1 MDMRQASPTGDW
13 VTSSPRLVAT
23 LPVLDFPFDR
33 LPELFAP
40 ERTVLQMGDGSR
52 SHCYTWCYRR
62 RKTATRR
69 VVFDRSSLSAARVAA
84 LPAALD
90 RLSMEFRHA
99 GARPATIDSRLTS
112 LARFL
117 AWADGAEHEG
127 RFEAVLSDPELALQA
142 LRAHHSFLRNRLQ
155 SHQLASSSAAQSD
168 RQTIAL
174 LSTIHGQDFK
184 DHIEALSQGTGQGCA
199 TKAPKDGQVQ
209 AFVSRVQAVFDS
221 AAELLLNDAASI
233 SADPRRLRLSAV
245 DDSDIATLPG
255 NCTQGRLMELACMA
269 FAALV
274 LADSGANLAVLQSY
288 EEPEDL
294 PDQLAQPQR
303 VNLRDRAIKFRAGG
317 KLVPVHLS
325 AMTTTRL
332 RTYVSLRQAF
342 VSSMGGEDVRPFFI
356 QGAYP
361 QTVRGARNPMGV
373 RPLHSHLLQHLRSR
387 FSFVRAELPSVTL
400 RQLRTYKQ
408 QHLVRHQPLNVAA
421 AMMGHSVETAVRA
434 YCKAQEGLRE
444 AEMGQFLGSLEKT
457 VLASFA
463 GLPEASPTSALPAG
477 ACADYGKP
485 APSASAPRVQ
495 PDCVKVEG
503 YFFCDNYRLH
513 ADERDLR
520 KLLSCRAALQR
531 IAPLQPDS
539 ARAERVYFAVI
550 DRVDAL
556 LREIQF
562 RVPKVYS
569 EVRADVERGNLTAY
583 WSAKLQ
589 QLHLLGMLPDD
600 PGSARWWDKR

>member
-1 MDMRQASPTGDW
+1 MHIRQASPTGDW
-13 VTSSPRLVAT
+13 VKNSPRLVAT
-23 LPVLDFPFDR
+23 LPVLNFPFAR
-33 LPELFAP
+33 LPEPFAA
-40 ERTVLQMGDGSR
+40 ERTVLQLGDGSR
-52 SHCYTWCYRR
+52 SHSYVWCYRR
-62 RKTATRR
+62 RTTAGRR
-69 VVFDRSSLSAARVAA
+69 TSYDLSSLSPARAAA
-84 LPAALD
+84 LPAALA

-99 GARPATIDSRLTS
+99 GARPATVGKH
-112 LARFL
+112 LAALAGFL

-142 LRAHHSFLRNRLQ
+142 LRAHHSFLRSRLQ
-155 SHQLASSSAAQSD
+155 SHQLASASAAQSD
-168 RQTIAL
+168 RQTISS
-174 LSTIHGQDFK
+174 LSTIHGQDFS
-184 DHIEALSQGTGQGCA
+184 DHIEALSQGTGQGCG
-199 TKAPKDGQVQ
+199 TKAPKDGEVQ

-221 AAELLLNDAASI
+221 AAELLLNEAAST

-255 NCTQGRLMELACMA
+255 TYTQGRLMELACMA

-294 PDQLAQPQR
+294 PDQLAQPER

-332 RTYVSLRQAF
+332 RTYVAVRQAF
-342 VSSMGGEDVRPFFI
+342 VSLMGGEDIRPFFI
-356 QGAYP
+356 KGAYP
-361 QTVRGARNPMGV
+361 QAVREARNPKGV
-373 RPLHSHLLQHLRSR
+373 KPLRGKLLQHLRSR
-387 FSFVRAELPSVTL
+387 FSSVHAELPSVTL

-457 VLASFA
+457 VLAAFV
-463 GLPEASPTSALPAG
+463 GFPEASPTAALPVG

-485 APSASAPRVQ
+485 APSASEPLVQ
-495 PDCVKVEG
+495 PDCAKVEG
-503 YFFCDNYRLH
+503 CFFCDNYRLH

-539 ARAERVYFAVI
+539 ARAEHVYLAII

-556 LREIQF
+556 LRQIQF
-562 RVPKVYS
+562 LVPKVYS
-569 EVRADVERGNLTAY
+569 EVRTDVERGNLTAY

-589 QLHLLGMLPDD
+589 QLHLLGMLSDD
-600 PGSARWWDKR
+600 PDSARWWDKR